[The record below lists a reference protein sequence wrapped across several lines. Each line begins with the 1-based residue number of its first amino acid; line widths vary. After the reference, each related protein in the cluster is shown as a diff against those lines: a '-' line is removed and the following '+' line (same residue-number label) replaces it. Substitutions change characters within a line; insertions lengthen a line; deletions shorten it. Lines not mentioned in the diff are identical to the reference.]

1 MFPMWNNYREGGDC
15 LKLRQVRTEKGLT
28 QAELSKKSGVS
39 RSKISQ
45 YESGQMFPQ
54 VPTLLKLA
62 NALGCTMNDLVE
74 QHAETA

>member
-1 MFPMWNNYREGGDC
+1 M
-15 LKLRQVRTEKGLT
+15 KLRQVRMNKGLT
-28 QAELSKKSGVS
+28 QVELSKKSGVS

-45 YESGQMFPQ
+45 YESGQMFPR

-62 NALGCTMNDLVE
+62 HALDCTMDDLVE

>member
-1 MFPMWNNYREGGDC
+1 MFLIRNNQHEGGDT

-28 QAELSKKSGVS
+28 QAELSKRSGVS

-62 NALGCTMNDLVE
+62 NALDCTMNDLVE
-74 QHAETA
+74 QRAEIA